1 MRSVL
6 LVTGVSLT
14 RPSTDNVSLCLA
26 PKSSDDEG
34 KRSLRWLN
42 GDLVYYRAVS
52 TRPDFSVIIPTR
64 HRRELLISLLERL
77 ARLPGP
83 SREVIVL
90 DDASVDGTNGALKE
104 RFPDVTIIRSE
115 EPRGF
120 DAIPRAVEISRGRFL
135 MQLDDDAYPD
145 DGTLQLVFD
154 HFQERGPELGL
165 VAMPFIEPNS
175 GRVGYH
181 PYFPRLP
188 QGVDYGPA
196 RGFAAG
202 AVAVRREVALAV
214 PLSPPGYFMYE
225 TEVPATIEFLR
236 AGWEIDFLPGARVF
250 HLWNARRK
258 VDERAAY
265 LALRNDLVTI
275 RRYFTGWRR
284 TEMLVGRYI
293 AGLVHLSAAGAPRAV
308 LEAHGDAKEMLN
320 GRYAKPERVPDE
332 VLERI
337 YPSFDGLTLLTLF
350 GETNRRR
357 VAWFLGRLP
366 IDQIA

>member
-1 MRSVL
+1 M
-6 LVTGVSLT
+6 
-14 RPSTDNVSLCLA
+14 
-26 PKSSDDEG
+26 
-34 KRSLRWLN
+34 
-42 GDLVYYRAVS
+42 S

-64 HRRELLISLLERL
+64 HRRELLIGLLERL
-77 ARLPGP
+77 TKLPGP

-104 RFPDVTIIRSE
+104 RFPEVKIIRSA
-115 EPRGF
+115 EPLGF
-120 DAIPRAVEISRGRFL
+120 DAIPGAVEVSRGRFV

-145 DGTLQLVFD
+145 EGTLQLVSD
-154 HFQERGPELGL
+154 HFERRGPELGL
-165 VAMPFIEPNS
+165 VAMPFIEPES
-175 GRVGYH
+175 GRMGYH
-181 PYFPRLP
+181 PYFPSLP
-188 QGVDYGPA
+188 QGVDHGPA
-196 RGFAAG
+196 RGFTAG
-202 AVAVRREVALAV
+202 AVAVRREAALEL

-236 AGWEIDFLPGARVF
+236 AGWEVDFLPGARVF

-258 VDERAAY
+258 VEERAAY

-275 RRYFTGWRR
+275 RRYFSGWRR

-293 AGLVHLSAAGAPRAV
+293 AGVVHLSAAGTPLAV
-308 LEAHGDAKEMLN
+308 LEARREAWEMLN
-320 GRYAKPERVPDE
+320 GRYQEPEEVPAE
-332 VLERI
+332 VLARV
-337 YPSFDGLTLLTLF
+337 YPSFDGLTLMTLF